1 MLNHIQSLRQQS
13 FRFGIVNPRPL
24 SRRRRQ
30 RNTPPTCLGR
40 REAGVMTGRC
50 GARGALNA
58 GVALAAGGSQRA
70 PAAAGTHRPGVAR
83 GRQSTSGLPS
93 DALIEL
99 DSGAGWAWGSQSPPL
114 ASGRSHHGGPQAG
127 AMRGGAVGSPTWRRM
142 SRMVD
147 GSVMK
152 AMIRISAPQREHTS
166 GNASC
171 IRASSSANAQRAPR
185 RGAGA
190 AAGVVPCGVGATAAH
205 RKVSWRPRTAGFG
218 RAQSMYGSYC
228 SPETGH
234 PAELGDWN

>member
-1 MLNHIQSLRQQS
+1 
-13 FRFGIVNPRPL
+13 
-24 SRRRRQ
+24 
-30 RNTPPTCLGR
+30 
-40 REAGVMTGRC
+40 MTGRC

-58 GVALAAGGSQRA
+58 SVALAAGGSQRA

-205 RKVSWRPRTAGFG
+205 RKVPWRPRTAGFG
-218 RAQSMYGSYC
+218 REPRFRKFAVSRRSKAVGCRRRAAMRRPPPQAVTGQLRPSMPKGIRVGNGRSQEVEQ
-228 SPETGH
+228 P
-234 PAELGDWN
+234 